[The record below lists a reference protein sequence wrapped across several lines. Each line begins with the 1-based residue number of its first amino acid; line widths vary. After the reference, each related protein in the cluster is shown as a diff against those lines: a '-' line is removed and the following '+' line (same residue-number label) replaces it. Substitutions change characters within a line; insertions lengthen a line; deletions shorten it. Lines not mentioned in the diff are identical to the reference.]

1 MWKPERSGTPF
12 LITRRGLS
20 APDGHHHQRTMTNIS
35 CALLWVL
42 TPLLIVL
49 AVIAWATETNR
60 DRARRWRRQGLSQAR
75 IAERLGCSRWRVRQ
89 LLA

>member
-1 MWKPERSGTPF
+1 MPRLVLPTTEP
-12 LITRRGLS
+12 
-20 APDGHHHQRTMTNIS
+20 MTTIS

-49 AVIAWATETNR
+49 VAIAWALETKR
-60 DRARRWRRQGLSQAR
+60 DRARRWRRSGVSQREIAR
-75 IAERLGCSRWRVRQ
+75 RLNCNRYQVVK

>member
-1 MWKPERSGTPF
+1 
-12 LITRRGLS
+12 
-20 APDGHHHQRTMTNIS
+20 MTAIS

-49 AVIAWATETNR
+49 VAIAWATETNC
-60 DRARRWRRQGLSQAR
+60 DRARRWRRQGLSQQR
-75 IAERLGCSRWRVRQ
+75 IADRLGCSRWRVRQ

>member
-1 MWKPERSGTPF
+1 
-12 LITRRGLS
+12 
-20 APDGHHHQRTMTNIS
+20 MTTIS

-60 DRARRWRRQGLSQAR
+60 DRARRWKRQGLSQAR
-75 IAERLGCSRWRVRQ
+75 IADRLGCSRWRVRQ

>member
-1 MWKPERSGTPF
+1 
-12 LITRRGLS
+12 
-20 APDGHHHQRTMTNIS
+20 MTTIA
-35 CALLWVL
+35 CALFWVL

-60 DRARRWRRQGLSQAR
+60 DRARRWRRQGLSQQR

-89 LLA
+89 LLV

>member
-1 MWKPERSGTPF
+1 
-12 LITRRGLS
+12 
-20 APDGHHHQRTMTNIS
+20 MTAIS
-35 CALLWVL
+35 CALLWAL

-49 AVIAWATETNR
+49 VAIAWVLETKR
-60 DRARRWRRQGLSQAR
+60 DRARRWKRQGLSQQR

>member
-1 MWKPERSGTPF
+1 
-12 LITRRGLS
+12 
-20 APDGHHHQRTMTNIS
+20 MTTIS

-49 AVIAWATETNR
+49 AVIAWATETKR
-60 DRARRWRRQGLSQAR
+60 DRARRWRRQGLSQR
-75 IAERLGCSRWRVRQ
+75 KIADRLGCSRWKVRQ

>member
-1 MWKPERSGTPF
+1 
-12 LITRRGLS
+12 
-20 APDGHHHQRTMTNIS
+20 MTAIS
-35 CALLWVL
+35 CALLWAL

-60 DRARRWRRQGLSQAR
+60 DRARRWRRQGLSQTR

>member
-1 MWKPERSGTPF
+1 
-12 LITRRGLS
+12 
-20 APDGHHHQRTMTNIS
+20 
-35 CALLWVL
+35 
-42 TPLLIVL
+42 LIVL

-75 IAERLGCSRWRVRQ
+75 IAERLGCSRWKVRQ

>member
-1 MWKPERSGTPF
+1 
-12 LITRRGLS
+12 
-20 APDGHHHQRTMTNIS
+20 MTTIS

-60 DRARRWRRQGLSQAR
+60 DRARRWKRQGLSQQR
-75 IAERLGCSRWRVRQ
+75 IADRLGCSRWRVRQ

>member
-1 MWKPERSGTPF
+1 MAT
-12 LITRRGLS
+12 
-20 APDGHHHQRTMTNIS
+20 IS

-60 DRARRWRRQGLSQAR
+60 DRARRWRRQGLSQQR
-75 IAERLGCSRWRVRQ
+75 IADRLGCSRWRARQ

>member
-1 MWKPERSGTPF
+1 
-12 LITRRGLS
+12 
-20 APDGHHHQRTMTNIS
+20 MTTIS

-49 AVIAWATETNR
+49 VAIAWALETKR
-60 DRARRWRRQGLSQAR
+60 DRARRWRRSGVSQQR
-75 IAERLGCSRWRVRQ
+75 IADRLGCSRWKVRQ

>member
-1 MWKPERSGTPF
+1 
-12 LITRRGLS
+12 
-20 APDGHHHQRTMTNIS
+20 MTTIS

-49 AVIAWATETNR
+49 AVIAWATETDR
-60 DRARRWRRQGLSQAR
+60 DRTRRWKRQGLSQAR

>member
-1 MWKPERSGTPF
+1 MAT
-12 LITRRGLS
+12 
-20 APDGHHHQRTMTNIS
+20 IS

-49 AVIAWATETNR
+49 TVIAWATETNR

-75 IAERLGCSRWRVRQ
+75 IADRLGCSRWRVRQ

>member
-1 MWKPERSGTPF
+1 
-12 LITRRGLS
+12 
-20 APDGHHHQRTMTNIS
+20 MTTIS

-49 AVIAWATETNR
+49 VAIAWALETKR
-60 DRARRWRRQGLSQAR
+60 DRARRWRRSGVSQR
-75 IAERLGCSRWRVRQ
+75 EIADRLGCTRWRVRQ

>member
-1 MWKPERSGTPF
+1 
-12 LITRRGLS
+12 
-20 APDGHHHQRTMTNIS
+20 MTIIS

-60 DRARRWRRQGLSQAR
+60 DRARRWRRQGLSQTR
-75 IAERLGCSRWRVRQ
+75 IAERLGCSRWKVRQ

>member
-1 MWKPERSGTPF
+1 
-12 LITRRGLS
+12 
-20 APDGHHHQRTMTNIS
+20 MTTIV

-49 AVIAWATETNR
+49 AVIAWATESNR

-89 LLA
+89 LLT

>member
-1 MWKPERSGTPF
+1 
-12 LITRRGLS
+12 
-20 APDGHHHQRTMTNIS
+20 MTTIS

-49 AVIAWATETNR
+49 VAIAWALETKR
-60 DRARRWRRQGLSQAR
+60 DRARRWKRQGLSQAR
-75 IAERLGCSRWRVRQ
+75 IADRLGCSRWRVRQ

>member
-1 MWKPERSGTPF
+1 
-12 LITRRGLS
+12 
-20 APDGHHHQRTMTNIS
+20 MTAIS
-35 CALLWVL
+35 CALFWVL

-49 AVIAWATETNR
+49 AVSAWATETNR

-75 IAERLGCSRWRVRQ
+75 IAERLGCSRWKVRQ